1 MIMALGIAASA
12 QEPKSTPAA
21 AQQVETPAAK
31 SAVFF
36 DKQQM
41 AAGFAKN
48 EVLYRFAADHNYQI
62 TAGRREKPG
71 EVEVH
76 LTDTDIFYVVDGS
89 FTIVTGGTVVGGRHT
104 AATEIRGTS
113 VSGGETRQLGKGDL
127 IIIPKG
133 TPHWT
138 QKVDSP
144 STYLVVKV
152 RDAK

>member
-1 MIMALGIAASA
+1 
-12 QEPKSTPAA
+12 
-21 AQQVETPAAK
+21 
-31 SAVFF
+31 
-36 DKQQM
+36 M

-76 LTDTDIFYVVDGS
+76 LTATDIFYVVDGS

-104 AATEIRGTS
+104 APTEIRGTS